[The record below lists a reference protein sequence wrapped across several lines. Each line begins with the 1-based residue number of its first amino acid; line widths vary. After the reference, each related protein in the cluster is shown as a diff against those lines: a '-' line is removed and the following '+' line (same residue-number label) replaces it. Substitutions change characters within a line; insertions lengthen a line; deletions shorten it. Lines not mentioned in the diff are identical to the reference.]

1 MTDAFVTPEVIAWAL
16 RRAGMTDAAAAK
28 RVKVPESRL
37 IAWQLGKSRP
47 TLSEAE
53 SLAHALHI
61 PFGFLFLSRPPS
73 LEIPVPDLRTLGGPS
88 RHELSSEFVDVLYDS
103 LRKQEWY
110 RSYLEDERAAPL
122 PFIGRF
128 STDSSVEAIAAE
140 IDHTLAI
147 SREVRQRANTW
158 GDFLNDLILRAEA
171 VGVLV
176 PEVRQRANTWGDFLN
191 DLILR
196 AEAVGVLVLTSSVVA
211 NNTHR
216 RLSVEEFR
224 GFVISDDLAPLIFL
238 NGADAKSARI
248 FTVAHEL
255 AHLWIGQSGISNP
268 DYRKRAREHAHPIE
282 RLCDRVAAQALVPKT
297 DFLVGW
303 DSRAS
308 LGTNIT
314 QLTRHFRVSRIV
326 ILRRAYELERVTDSE
341 YRDYFN
347 KTRPLGERAKGQ
359 GGGGDFYKNLLVR
372 NSRRFARTLVE
383 AVLQRRISDQ
393 TAARLLN
400 VQTPVFRRFTQELTG
415 STGG

>member
-1 MTDAFVTPEVIAWAL
+1 MSWPQHGQCVRPPLDALWSYCSQMV
-16 RRAGMTDAAAAK
+16 
-28 RVKVPESRL
+28 
-37 IAWQLGKSRP
+37 
-47 TLSEAE
+47 
-53 SLAHALHI
+53 LAHALHI

-176 PEVRQRANTWGDFLN
+176 
-191 DLILR
+191 
-196 AEAVGVLVLTSSVVA
+196 LTSSVVA

-224 GFVISDDLAPLIFL
+224 GFVISDDLAPFIFL

-255 AHLWIGQSGISNP
+255 AHLWIGQSGISDP

-314 QLTRHFRVSRIV
+314 QLTRHFRVSQIV

>member
-37 IAWQLGKSRP
+37 IAWHLGKSRP

-147 SREVRQRANTW
+147 SR
-158 GDFLNDLILRAEA
+158 
-171 VGVLV
+171 
-176 PEVRQRANTWGDFLN
+176 EVRQRANTWGDFLN

>member
-147 SREVRQRANTW
+147 SR
-158 GDFLNDLILRAEA
+158 
-171 VGVLV
+171 
-176 PEVRQRANTWGDFLN
+176 EVRQRANTWGDFLN